1 LSKADLP
8 PEVRRT
14 LAQEFFDFLKTFG
27 IIGLAI
33 AFVIGQAASRLV
45 TAFVNDIIDPI
56 IGFFL
61 PAGSLET
68 MSIKVTNLAGS
79 TTEFKYGDLI
89 SNIIDFLIIV
99 LIVFLAYKQLS
110 KFKLVEDKTKPAE
123 EEKK

>member
-1 LSKADLP
+1 MAFYIRTNWLHCDHRTLSKADMP
-8 PEVRRT
+8 PEAKRT

-61 PAGSLET
+61 PA
-68 MSIKVTNLAGS
+68 
-79 TTEFKYGDLI
+79 
-89 SNIIDFLIIV
+89 
-99 LIVFLAYKQLS
+99 
-110 KFKLVEDKTKPAE
+110 
-123 EEKK
+123 

>member
-1 LSKADLP
+1 MSTADTP

-45 TAFVNDIIDPI
+45 TALVNDIIDPI

-61 PAGSLET
+61 PAGSLEAV
-68 MSIKVTNLAGS
+68 SFNVTNLAGT

-89 SNIIDFLIIV
+89 SNIIDFVIIAF
-99 LIVFLAYKQLS
+99 LVFLAYKQLS
-110 KFKLVEDKTKPAE
+110 KHGFIEDKTKPAKA
-123 EEKK
+123 KK